1 MNTGRVTNKM
11 QKYSPYFNSTHLH
24 YASIE
29 KHGKEIAS
37 SRNRVGSRSRGCG
50 YSNQTIHAER
60 AVVKSLGDVSQL
72 RGCILKVV
80 RVNKQNQIMN
90 SKPCASCVKFLEKCI
105 KKYGLLK
112 VMYSDS
118 NEAAAECAHHISDS
132 DSDPC

>member
-1 MNTGRVTNKM
+1 M

-24 YASIE
+24 YASISLR
-29 KHGKEIAS
+29 GQEIAS

-50 YSNQTIHAER
+50 WSNQTIHAER

-72 RGCILKVV
+72 HGCILTVV
-80 RVNKQNQIMN
+80 RVNKQGQIMN

-112 VMYSDS
+112 VLYSDS
-118 NEAAAECAHHISDS
+118 NEGGTQCAHHVSDGYG
-132 DSDPC
+132 DSGKDTRA

>member
-1 MNTGRVTNKM
+1 M
-11 QKYSPYFNSTHLH
+11 QYSSVFQNTHLH
-24 YASIE
+24 YATIT
-29 KHGKEIAS
+29 KHGKKIAS
-37 SRNRVGSRSRGCG
+37 SRNRVGSRSKGCG

-72 RGCILKVV
+72 RGCILTVI
-80 RVNKQNQIMN
+80 RVNKRGQIMN

-118 NEAAAECAHHISDS
+118 NEGDPECAHDVGDS
-132 DSDPC
+132 DSDTC

>member
-1 MNTGRVTNKM
+1 M

-24 YASIE
+24 YASISRR
-29 KHGKEIAS
+29 GQEIAS

-50 YSNQTIHAER
+50 WSNQTIHAER

-72 RGCILKVV
+72 HGCILTVV
-80 RVNKQNQIMN
+80 RVNKQGQMMN

-112 VMYSDS
+112 VLYSAS
-118 NEAAAECAHHISDS
+118 NESSAEGADHVCDGHGHAG
-132 DSDPC
+132 

>member
-1 MNTGRVTNKM
+1 M

-72 RGCILKVV
+72 RGCILTVI
-80 RVNKQNQIMN
+80 RVNKQNQLMN

-112 VMYSDS
+112 VLYSTS
-118 NEAAAECAHHISDS
+118 NEGGTECAHHVSDS
-132 DSDPC
+132 DSDASKDSCA

>member
-1 MNTGRVTNKM
+1 M
-11 QKYSPYFNSTHLH
+11 QDYKPYFNSTHLH

-72 RGCILKVV
+72 RGCILTVI
-80 RVNKQNQIMN
+80 RVNKRGQIMN

-118 NEAAAECAHHISDS
+118 NEGGTKCAHHVGDS
-132 DSDPC
+132 DCDPC

>member
-1 MNTGRVTNKM
+1 M

-72 RGCILKVV
+72 RGCILTVI
-80 RVNKQNQIMN
+80 RVNKQNQLMN

-112 VMYSDS
+112 VLYAGSNQGGAKCTHDVSDG
-118 NEAAAECAHHISDS
+118 DS
-132 DSDPC
+132 DSSKDSCSHV

>member
-1 MNTGRVTNKM
+1 M
-11 QKYSPYFNSTHLH
+11 QYSSVFQNTHLH
-24 YASIE
+24 YATIT

-72 RGCILKVV
+72 RGCTLTVV
-80 RVNKQNQIMN
+80 RINKQSEIMY

-112 VMYSDS
+112 VLYSAS
-118 NEAAAECAHHISDS
+118 NEGAAKCAHDVSDS
-132 DSDPC
+132 DGDPC

>member
-1 MNTGRVTNKM
+1 M
-11 QKYSPYFNSTHLH
+11 QYTPVFQNTHLH
-24 YASIE
+24 YATIT

-37 SRNRVGSRSRGCG
+37 SRNRVGSRSLGCG

-72 RGCILKVV
+72 RGCVLTVV
-80 RVNKQNQIMN
+80 RLNKQSEIMY

-112 VMYSDS
+112 VLYAGS
-118 NEAAAECAHHISDS
+118 NQRGSQCTHNVSDS
-132 DSDPC
+132 DSDSGKDSCSHV

>member
-1 MNTGRVTNKM
+1 M
-11 QKYSPYFNSTHLH
+11 QAYKPYFNSTHLH
-24 YASIE
+24 YARIE

-72 RGCILKVV
+72 RGCILTVI
-80 RVNKQNQIMN
+80 RVNKRGQIMN

-118 NEAAAECAHHISDS
+118 NEGDPECSHHVGDS